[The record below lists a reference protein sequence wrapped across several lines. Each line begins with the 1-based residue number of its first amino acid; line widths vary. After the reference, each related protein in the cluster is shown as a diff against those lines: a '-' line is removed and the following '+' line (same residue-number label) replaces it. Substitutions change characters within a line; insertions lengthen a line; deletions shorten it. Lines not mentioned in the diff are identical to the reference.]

1 MLTLTEA
8 TEQTGK
14 SKSTLVRAIKSGKL
28 SAQRNEHGDYR
39 VEPSELFRVYKSV
52 THHDEPVS
60 APETQSAVV
69 ADLLEMVK
77 TKDSENADLR
87 GDLDDTRQRLQ
98 EHREAARSLMSP
110 DEFEAKLKQEAEKLV
125 SEESARLNTE
135 WEMALQERQQE
146 IQAARSESADLRTK
160 RQEELK
166 QSEEL
171 RKRLREIESRGLL
184 ARLFNRKPTAVG

>member
-52 THHDEPVS
+52 THHDEPAS

-77 TKDSENADLR
+77 TKDLENADLR
-87 GDLDDTRQRLQ
+87 GDLDDARQRLH
-98 EHREAARSLMSP
+98 EHREAARALMSP
-110 DEFEAKLKQEAEKLV
+110 DEFEAKLKQEAERLVTEQREKLN
-125 SEESARLNTE
+125 SE
-135 WEMALQERQQE
+135 WETALEERQQE
-146 IQAARSESADLRTK
+146 IAAARNEAAALREK

-166 QSEEL
+166 QSEAL
-171 RKRLREIESRGLL
+171 RKQLAEIEQRGFI
-184 ARLFNRKPTAVG
+184 ARLFNRKPTTVG